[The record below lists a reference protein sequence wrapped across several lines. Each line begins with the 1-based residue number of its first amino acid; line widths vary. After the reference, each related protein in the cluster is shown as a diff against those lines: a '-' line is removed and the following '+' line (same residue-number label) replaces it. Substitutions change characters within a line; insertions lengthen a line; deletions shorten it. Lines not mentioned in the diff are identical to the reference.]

1 MSRPGEIVVGNGYDD
16 SSSMK
21 WKVSRHFACESEST
35 DISAQDVAFKLSR
48 LEDGTLT
55 LGARVEIRNIKG
67 KRTTSDL

>member
-1 MSRPGEIVVGNGYDD
+1 
-16 SSSMK
+16 MK